1 MDMRRIKIAT
11 KVLDEGKT
19 EFPQIAEFIDD
30 LLQQECLKGN
40 ISVDEVIFLFTCLEA
55 KT

>member
-1 MDMRRIKIAT
+1 MDKRRIKIVT
-11 KVLDEGKT
+11 KVLDEIQA
-19 EFPQIAEFIDD
+19 EFPQTAEFVDD

-40 ISVDEVIFLFTCLEA
+40 ISADKVIFLFTCLEA